1 MQEVGP
7 PFHGS
12 NFFYCIKNS
21 ALYRISAHRGR
32 RWLTSKLVLSLS
44 QLDWLFQLYT
54 IFRMRVSIRV
64 LSRRRVWGFPSER
77 CFEWR
82 SIRKEILGSF
92 LETCGRYFSSWN
104 RRATK
109 NDLQSSPPP
118 LYWDQCWTQHDNFL
132 EALIWTPL
140 VSKVFCK
147 LGPKCEKLGGY
158 LLRFESSRQEKSL
171 SPCRAKCW
179 GLS

>member
-1 MQEVGP
+1 
-7 PFHGS
+7 
-12 NFFYCIKNS
+12 
-21 ALYRISAHRGR
+21 
-32 RWLTSKLVLSLS
+32 
-44 QLDWLFQLYT
+44 
-54 IFRMRVSIRV
+54 MRVSIRV

-82 SIRKEILGSF
+82 SIRREILGSF

-109 NDLQSSPPP
+109 NDLQSSQPP

-147 LGPKCEKLGGY
+147 LGPKV
-158 LLRFESSRQEKSL
+158 
-171 SPCRAKCW
+171 
-179 GLS
+179 